1 MANGK
6 IVSYI
11 NKTYNIEA
19 YISKEDNIK
28 SNYALTASIN
38 KAYNLVSHVVLENN
52 TLKKAYNLSS
62 YIDIPYKITSD
73 IVSNKDN

>member
-11 NKTYNIEA
+11 NKAYSIES
-19 YISKEDNIK
+19 YITKEDNIK
-28 SNYALTASIN
+28 SNFALTASIN
-38 KAYNLVSHVVLENN
+38 KAYNLVSHIVLENN
-52 TLKKAYNLSS
+52 TLKKAYKISS
-62 YIDIPYKITSD
+62 YIDVPYKITSD